1 MRHVRLEHSASSL
14 RAAAA
19 RAEDAGMT
27 NARRTRHARSRRAGI
42 VAAELHE
49 ALEALRAD
57 DRRLELAAVADPGR
71 VVAAT
76 RAPARRMHR
85 ESRA

>member
-14 RAAAA
+14 RATAA
-19 RAEDAGMT
+19 RAEDAGMNT
-27 NARRTRHARSRRAGI
+27 ERRTITRSTRGTR
-42 VAAELHE
+42 VALELRE